1 MLNRKLRIG
10 TSIVLMTTFAGLSGC
25 SVLSNMGKSARNMT
39 TFGSNKSTAGTD
51 ETLVIP
57 PSLRQPGASKTQAAP
72 RQVQT
77 PVKKKAATATSRKAI
92 YKPSKNYYIVVGT
105 YADQGEAL
113 DTFTRLSSIGL
124 KGATMESRVTKT
136 GKNLHMVR
144 LGPYTNQEDIDKAK
158 DSLTNTGL
166 SQFKVVES

>member
-1 MLNRKLRIG
+1 MLNRKLKIG
-10 TSIVLMTTFAGLSGC
+10 TSIVLITTFAGLSGC
-25 SVLSNMGKSARNMT
+25 SVLSKVGKSARNMT

-51 ETLVIP
+51 DTLVIP
-57 PSLRQPGASKTQAAP
+57 PSLRQPDTRNTTAAP
-72 RQVQT
+72 RPE
-77 PVKKKAATATSRKAI
+77 PVKRSATTLPASKAA

-113 DTFTRLSSIGL
+113 DTFTRISSIGL
-124 KGATMESRVTKT
+124 KGATMESRKTKT
-136 GKNLHMVR
+136 GNLLHMVR

-158 DSLTNTGL
+158 DNLTSTGL

>member
-1 MLNRKLRIG
+1 MINRKIKIG
-10 TSIVLMTTFAGLSGC
+10 TSIVLITTFAGLSGC
-25 SVLSNMGKSARNMT
+25 SVLSKVGKSARNMT

-51 ETLVIP
+51 DTLVIP
-57 PSLRQPGASKTQAAP
+57 PSLRQPGTVNTKAAP
-72 RQVQT
+72 QQAQT
-77 PVKKKAATATSRKAI
+77 PVQRSATTSKAV

-113 DTFTRLSSIGL
+113 DTFARISSIGL

-136 GKNLHMVR
+136 GNKLHMVR

-158 DSLTNTGL
+158 DNLTSTGL
-166 SQFKVVES
+166 SQFKVIKS

>member
-1 MLNRKLRIG
+1 MINRKLNIG
-10 TSIVLMTTFAGLSGC
+10 TSIVLITTLVGLSGC
-25 SVLSNMGKSARNMT
+25 SVLSKVGKSARNMT

-51 ETLVIP
+51 DTLIIP
-57 PSLRQPGASKTQAAP
+57 PSLREPGARDTTVTPKPATAKSSATT
-72 RQVQT
+72 T
-77 PVKKKAATATSRKAI
+77 PVSKAAN
-92 YKPSKNYYIVVGT
+92 KPSKNYYIVVGT

-124 KGATMESRVTKT
+124 KGATMESRKTKT
-136 GKNLHMVR
+136 GNLLHMVR

-158 DSLTNTGL
+158 DNLTSTGL